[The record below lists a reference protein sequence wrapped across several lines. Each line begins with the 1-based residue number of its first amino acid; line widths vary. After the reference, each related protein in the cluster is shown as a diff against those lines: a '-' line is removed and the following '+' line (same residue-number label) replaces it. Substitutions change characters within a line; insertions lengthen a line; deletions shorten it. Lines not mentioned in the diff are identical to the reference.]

1 VRRFFISLLI
11 GVISILLCYE
21 APSAWALTSSQRKI
35 IDSGV
40 YYTNEEGCL
49 PTNTGATSV
58 NTNQAEEYTFWTL
71 VSKGLTMQQA
81 AGVLGNMWAESSVN
95 PRRVQG
101 TKTPEGDS
109 DTPVGSKGYGLVQ
122 WTPGTKILT
131 DAQKAQKSPG
141 DLAFQVN
148 LLWDQLEGR
157 SAIPEKAAG
166 DDLKKQ
172 TTVRDATISFLV
184 KFERAGKP
192 NTEERVRFAE
202 RVYQNFSG
210 RTPPAGI
217 TVAQNSAA
225 SPGCGPGSLAG
236 SASSINGFVIY
247 SQFDPAWKNKPYG
260 SSTIGESGCGP
271 SAIAMIVSTFSGSRV
286 TPDMVAA
293 RFGTYYIPGQGS
305 NWSLMIDGPEAYGF
319 KSTDIG
325 TDMSRAAAELRSG
338 SVVIASGTGPKP
350 FTAGGH
356 ILVLRGITAEG
367 KLLVGDSGNSDTSD
381 KEWDAALLAGYIRN
395 MWVVKK

>member
-1 VRRFFISLLI
+1 MRKFFLLPFILSL
-11 GVISILLCYE
+11 SFLLCIN
-21 APSAWALTSSQRKI
+21 APAATAISQSQRRI
-35 IDSGV
+35 YNSGAR
-40 YYTNEEGCL
+40 YFDEEDCV
-49 PTNTGATSV
+49 PTNTSATSV

-81 AGVLGNMWAESSVN
+81 AGVLGNMWAESGVN

-101 TKTPEGDS
+101 TKTPAGDS
-109 DTPVGSKGYGLVQ
+109 DTPIGSKGYGLVQ

-131 DAQKAQKSPG
+131 DAQKAQKTPG
-141 DLAFQVN
+141 ELAFQVS

-172 TTVRDATISFLV
+172 TTVRGATISFLV
-184 KFERAGKP
+184 KFERAGVPK
-192 NTEERVRFAE
+192 TEERVKFAE
-202 RVYQNFSG
+202 RVYQNFAG
-210 RTPPAGI
+210 KTPPAGI
-217 TVAQNSAA
+217 TVSQNTAA
-225 SPGCGPGSLAG
+225 SPICDSGSLAG
-236 SASSINGFVIY
+236 SSSIIDGFVIY
-247 SQFDPAWKNKPYG
+247 NQFDPAWKDKPYG

-271 SAIAMIVSTFSGSRV
+271 SAIAMIVSTFSGNRV
-286 TPDMVAA
+286 TPDMVAS
-293 RFGTYYIPGQGS
+293 RFGTYYVPGQGS
-305 NWSLMIDGPEAYGF
+305 NWSLMKDGPEAYGF
-319 KSTDIG
+319 KSTNIG

-338 SVVIASGTGPKP
+338 SVVLASGIGPKP